1 MEWLMRPL
9 AAINLVLAVCVCL
22 TAMQL
27 VPQLGEPDVLF
38 GLAAFAA
45 LVVSLTVSSFSGH

>member
-1 MEWLMRPL
+1 MEWLMRLL
-9 AAINLVLAVCVCL
+9 APINLVLAVCVCL
-22 TAMQL
+22 TAMQV